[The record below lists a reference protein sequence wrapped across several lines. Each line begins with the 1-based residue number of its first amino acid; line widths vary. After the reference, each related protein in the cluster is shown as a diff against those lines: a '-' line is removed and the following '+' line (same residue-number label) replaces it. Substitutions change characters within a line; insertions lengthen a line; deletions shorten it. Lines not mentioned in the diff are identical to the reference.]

1 MQADAASR
9 RWWAENVLTGRLN
22 QAFLLLASCALAA
35 AAHASYGQMR
45 LEGIGFLLA
54 FALTVAYGVIVDV
67 ALIARVFRYR
77 AGLVVGVIVAL
88 AVIFLLLGQ
97 AASPSERNGF
107 FKGAPGGASLVV
119 LLVTSAVFL
128 PFIVIAPFA
137 QYRAMRQGRRWPGW
151 ITAWMG
157 LQLALLPGV
166 LVLARTEERFWKQ
179 EYAAGL
185 TMGRAARAGGLG
197 VILERADQQRERIWG
212 TGRSYPRRQEPP
224 SGYLARRSGWISG
237 LAKGVDDSAPIAAN
251 EPLSKPDRT
260 ALRTLVERQFAGYAT
275 PNIKTKLL
283 WDALEPGSFS
293 RQLTPA
299 GVDEVGAVDEEV
311 LPLLLE
317 RLEKYGEARLCPG
330 GRMMDADRA
339 VLNEL
344 VLAKVRVYDAAKKR
358 ELEAELDAKELELE
372 MSEAP
377 GPYRLLWKAAHAL
390 GNAYGGQPVRVPD
403 WGSYPQ
409 KLSSGGGSGRPGRD
423 VWT

>member
-1 MQADAASR
+1 
-9 RWWAENVLTGRLN
+9 
-22 QAFLLLASCALAA
+22 
-35 AAHASYGQMR
+35 MR
-45 LEGIGFLLA
+45 LEGVGFLLA

-67 ALIARVFRYR
+67 ALIARIFRYR
-77 AGLVVGVIVAL
+77 AGLIVGVIVAL
-88 AVIFLLLGQ
+88 VVIFLLLSQ

-119 LLVTSAVFL
+119 VLVTSAVLL

-137 QYRAMRQGRRWPGW
+137 QYRAMLQGRRWPGW

-157 LQLALLPGV
+157 LQLALLPGF

-185 TMGRAARAGGLG
+185 TVGRAARAGGLG
-197 VILERADQQRERIWG
+197 VIQERAEQQHERIWG
-212 TGRSYPRRQEPP
+212 TGWTYPWQQETP

-251 EPLSKPDRT
+251 EPLSEPDRT
-260 ALRTLVERQFAGYAT
+260 VLRTLTERHFAGYAI

-293 RQLTPA
+293 RQLAPA

-317 RLEKYGEARLCPG
+317 RLEKHGEPRLCPG

-358 ELEAELDAKELELE
+358 ELEAALDEKKLELE

-377 GPYRLLWKAAHAL
+377 FPYGLIWKAAHAL
-390 GNAYGGQPVRVPD
+390 GNAYGQPVGVPD
-403 WGSYPQ
+403 WDGYPRRVERLCRGPGSPL
-409 KLSSGGGSGRPGRD
+409 KALHFED
-423 VWT
+423 KT